1 MSLSVWQAAPE
12 LAPEVKGLLHNSE
25 YSHNPNDNFQAS
37 VKIGDMVEVA
47 IESVKAVLP
56 PEELVPGYGEYID
69 KEQAANE
76 EKTETGADLI

>member
-1 MSLSVWQAAPE
+1 
-12 LAPEVKGLLHNSE
+12 
-25 YSHNPNDNFQAS
+25 
-37 VKIGDMVEVA
+37 MVEVA